1 MQPVTRIPNGPAF
14 IEGVT
19 NLRGRVIPV
28 LDLRKRFGL
37 PASAPTR
44 RSRIVVG
51 ELGQHTVGLVV
62 DGVSEV
68 LLVGSDAVEPPSTL
82 VTSADSAFLRGVAK
96 LDERLILL
104 LDLSR
109 HPDPV
114 RAGRPGRLTGVLGAG
129 FRVRRGPSRTPKH
142 PNTRTRT
149 PRSTD
154 RSEENGGKDSDRRR
168 RGLHAHA
175 LRQDAAVAWAHGCRG
190 RERPRGRR
198 QVQQREGGRRP
209 AGHHDAGDGRPDRPQ
224 GDQEGSTRTRGWRW
238 SRRSASSRS

>member
-1 MQPVTRIPNGPAF
+1 MQGTTLAIGDEQIVVLDLGGEAYGVEIGRVEEIIRMQAITRIPNGPAF

-37 PASAPTR
+37 PATEATR

-51 ELGQHTVGLVV
+51 ELGEHTVGLVV

-96 LDERLILL
+96 LEERLILL

-109 HPDPV
+109 I
-114 RAGRPGRLTGVLGAG
+114 L
-129 FRVRRGPSRTPKH
+129 S
-142 PNTRTRT
+142 
-149 PRSTD
+149 
-154 RSEENGGKDSDRRR
+154 RSEQED
-168 RGLHAHA
+168 L
-175 LRQDAAVAWAHGCRG
+175 AA
-190 RERPRGRR
+190 
-198 QVQQREGGRRP
+198 
-209 AGHHDAGDGRPDRPQ
+209 
-224 GDQEGSTRTRGWRW
+224 
-238 SRRSASSRS
+238 

>member
-1 MQPVTRIPNGPAF
+1 MQGTTLAIGDEQIVVLDLAGEAYGVEIGRVEEIIRMQPVTRVPNGPAF

-37 PASAPTR
+37 PATDATR

-68 LLVGSDAVEPPSTL
+68 LLVSSDAVEPPSTL

-109 HPDPV
+109 I
-114 RAGRPGRLTGVLGAG
+114 LN
-129 FRVRRGPSRTPKH
+129 S
-142 PNTRTRT
+142 
-149 PRSTD
+149 
-154 RSEENGGKDSDRRR
+154 SEQAD
-168 RGLHAHA
+168 L
-175 LRQDAAVAWAHGCRG
+175 AA
-190 RERPRGRR
+190 
-198 QVQQREGGRRP
+198 
-209 AGHHDAGDGRPDRPQ
+209 
-224 GDQEGSTRTRGWRW
+224 
-238 SRRSASSRS
+238 

>member
-1 MQPVTRIPNGPAF
+1 MQGTTLAIGDEQIVVLDLGGEAYGVEIGRVEEIIRMQAITRIPNGPAF

-51 ELGQHTVGLVV
+51 ELGEHTVGLVV

-68 LLVGSDAVEPPSTL
+68 LLISAEAVEPPSTL

-109 HPDPV
+109 I
-114 RAGRPGRLTGVLGAG
+114 LT
-129 FRVRRGPSRTPKH
+129 
-142 PNTRTRT
+142 
-149 PRSTD
+149 
-154 RSEENGGKDSDRRR
+154 RSEQEN
-168 RGLHAHA
+168 L
-175 LRQDAAVAWAHGCRG
+175 AV
-190 RERPRGRR
+190 
-198 QVQQREGGRRP
+198 
-209 AGHHDAGDGRPDRPQ
+209 
-224 GDQEGSTRTRGWRW
+224 
-238 SRRSASSRS
+238 

>member
-1 MQPVTRIPNGPAF
+1 MQGTTLAVGDEQIVLLDLGGEAYGVEIGHVEEIIRMQSVTRIPNGPDF

-37 PASAPTR
+37 VASAPTR

-51 ELGQHTVGLVV
+51 ELGEHTVGLVV

-68 LLVGSDAVEPPSTL
+68 LLVGADAVEPPSTL

-109 HPDPV
+109 I
-114 RAGRPGRLTGVLGAG
+114 L
-129 FRVRRGPSRTPKH
+129 
-142 PNTRTRT
+142 TRTEQE
-149 PRSTD
+149 D
-154 RSEENGGKDSDRRR
+154 
-168 RGLHAHA
+168 L
-175 LRQDAAVAWAHGCRG
+175 AA
-190 RERPRGRR
+190 
-198 QVQQREGGRRP
+198 
-209 AGHHDAGDGRPDRPQ
+209 
-224 GDQEGSTRTRGWRW
+224 
-238 SRRSASSRS
+238 

>member
-1 MQPVTRIPNGPAF
+1 MQGTALAIGDEQVVVLELAGEAYGVEIGRVEEIIRMQPITRIPNGPAF

-37 PASAPTR
+37 PSLEATR

-51 ELGQHTVGLVV
+51 ELGEHTVGLVV

-96 LDERLILL
+96 LEERLILL

-109 HPDPV
+109 ILT
-114 RAGRPGRLTGVLGAG
+114 RAEQEDL
-129 FRVRRGPSRTPKH
+129 
-142 PNTRTRT
+142 
-149 PRSTD
+149 
-154 RSEENGGKDSDRRR
+154 
-168 RGLHAHA
+168 
-175 LRQDAAVAWAHGCRG
+175 AA
-190 RERPRGRR
+190 
-198 QVQQREGGRRP
+198 
-209 AGHHDAGDGRPDRPQ
+209 
-224 GDQEGSTRTRGWRW
+224 
-238 SRRSASSRS
+238 

>member
-1 MQPVTRIPNGPAF
+1 MEVQVQGTTLAIGEEQVVVLELAGEAYGVEIGKVEEIIRMQAITRIPNGPAF

-37 PASAPTR
+37 PATEQTR

-68 LLVGSDAVEPPSTL
+68 LLVSADAVEPPSTL
-82 VTSADSAFLRGVAK
+82 VTTTDSAFLRGVAK

-109 HPDPV
+109 ILT
-114 RAGRPGRLTGVLGAG
+114 RAEQEDL
-129 FRVRRGPSRTPKH
+129 
-142 PNTRTRT
+142 
-149 PRSTD
+149 
-154 RSEENGGKDSDRRR
+154 
-168 RGLHAHA
+168 
-175 LRQDAAVAWAHGCRG
+175 AA
-190 RERPRGRR
+190 
-198 QVQQREGGRRP
+198 
-209 AGHHDAGDGRPDRPQ
+209 
-224 GDQEGSTRTRGWRW
+224 
-238 SRRSASSRS
+238 

>member
-1 MQPVTRIPNGPAF
+1 MQGTTLAIGDEQIVVLDLGGEAYGVEIGRVEEIIRMQAITRIPNGPAF

-37 PASAPTR
+37 TASESTR

-51 ELGQHTVGLVV
+51 ELGEHTVGLVV

-68 LLVGSDAVEPPSTL
+68 LLVSSESVEPPSTL

-109 HPDPV
+109 I
-114 RAGRPGRLTGVLGAG
+114 LT
-129 FRVRRGPSRTPKH
+129 
-142 PNTRTRT
+142 
-149 PRSTD
+149 
-154 RSEENGGKDSDRRR
+154 RSE
-168 RGLHAHA
+168 
-175 LRQDAAVAWAHGCRG
+175 QDDLAA
-190 RERPRGRR
+190 
-198 QVQQREGGRRP
+198 
-209 AGHHDAGDGRPDRPQ
+209 
-224 GDQEGSTRTRGWRW
+224 
-238 SRRSASSRS
+238 

>member
-1 MQPVTRIPNGPAF
+1 MQGTALAIGDEQVVVLELAGEAYGVEIGRVEEIIRMQAITRIPNGPAF

-37 PASAPTR
+37 PSSDATR

-51 ELGQHTVGLVV
+51 ELGEHTVGLVV

-96 LDERLILL
+96 LEERLILL

-109 HPDPV
+109 ILT
-114 RAGRPGRLTGVLGAG
+114 RAEQEDL
-129 FRVRRGPSRTPKH
+129 
-142 PNTRTRT
+142 
-149 PRSTD
+149 
-154 RSEENGGKDSDRRR
+154 
-168 RGLHAHA
+168 
-175 LRQDAAVAWAHGCRG
+175 AA
-190 RERPRGRR
+190 
-198 QVQQREGGRRP
+198 
-209 AGHHDAGDGRPDRPQ
+209 
-224 GDQEGSTRTRGWRW
+224 
-238 SRRSASSRS
+238 

>member
-1 MQPVTRIPNGPAF
+1 MQGTTVATGDEQIVVLDLGGEAYGVEIGRVEEIIRMQAITRIPNGPAF

-37 PASAPTR
+37 PAGESTR

-51 ELGQHTVGLVV
+51 ELGEHTVGLVV

-68 LLVGSDAVEPPSTL
+68 LLVSAEAVEPPSTL

-109 HPDPV
+109 ILSP
-114 RAGRPGRLTGVLGAG
+114 T
-129 FRVRRGPSRTPKH
+129 
-142 PNTRTRT
+142 
-149 PRSTD
+149 
-154 RSEENGGKDSDRRR
+154 E
-168 RGLHAHA
+168 
-175 LRQDAAVAWAHGCRG
+175 QDDLAA
-190 RERPRGRR
+190 
-198 QVQQREGGRRP
+198 
-209 AGHHDAGDGRPDRPQ
+209 
-224 GDQEGSTRTRGWRW
+224 
-238 SRRSASSRS
+238 